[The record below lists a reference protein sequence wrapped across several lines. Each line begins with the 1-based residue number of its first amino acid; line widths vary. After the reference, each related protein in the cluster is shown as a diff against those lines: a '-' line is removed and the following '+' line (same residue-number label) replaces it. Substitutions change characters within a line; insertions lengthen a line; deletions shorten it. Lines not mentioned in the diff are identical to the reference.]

1 MCATLQSRMKSQ
13 QCQKRKRCKRNSYVC
28 KSCHSSRAKSLRRD
42 KSKDKQVKTLRVNTH
57 SHWDRR
63 FFGKHSKSEGERV
76 NTHTLMQVKRENP
89 DRCIS
94 PRGETKRE
102 HARKAKD
109 FVIAT
114 QVAIYPRINMTI
126 SGVKT
131 YDRIAPSLLP
141 VRN

>member
-1 MCATLQSRMKSQ
+1 
-13 QCQKRKRCKRNSYVC
+13 
-28 KSCHSSRAKSLRRD
+28 
-42 KSKDKQVKTLRVNTH
+42 
-57 SHWDRR
+57 
-63 FFGKHSKSEGERV
+63 
-76 NTHTLMQVKRENP
+76 MQVKRENP

-102 HARKAKD
+102 HARTAKD
-109 FVIAT
+109 CVIAT

-141 VRN
+141 VRNLSSIKDLIWDMIDANRITLEGKQRVNREIDAA